1 MLNVHTYQETDYDI
15 DDVAIIDGVQVRYA
29 DMPYR
34 DLILLAKKD
43 ARPDISPKAV
53 GCYEFEYKLFNVL
66 ENTYSTPYFKGL
78 DLFPQ
83 KPIVIKGEDFF
94 CATCDTNHDRNMKV
108 DGIWGIQLYGIFEV
122 RLGTTRYAAEKIMLN
137 AYKMRYIKWHDLRWP
152 SGCQGKNEGVV
163 EFLI

>member
-1 MLNVHTYQETDYDI
+1 MLKAHTWNEVDYEI

-43 ARPDISPKAV
+43 AGPDISPKAV
-53 GCYEFEYKLFNVL
+53 GCHEFEFDPFANMRHLI
-66 ENTYSTPYFKGL
+66 PG
-78 DLFPQ
+78 
-83 KPIVIKGEDFF
+83 KPTVIKCDDLF

-108 DGIWGIQLYGIFEV
+108 DGIWGIQLYGVLEV
-122 RLGTTRYAAEKIMLN
+122 RLGVTRYAAEKITLN
-137 AYKMRYIKWHDLRWP
+137 AHKMRYIKLHDLRWP
-152 SGCQGKNEGVV
+152 DGCQGKNEGVV